1 MLHTDLER
9 GSVTVRQSCSDDI
22 AGNKPTLHDRDD
34 EVVFSSLP
42 QTLGC
47 SLVLAQRGFAVKS
60 L

>member
-34 EVVFSSLP
+34 
-42 QTLGC
+42 
-47 SLVLAQRGFAVKS
+47 
-60 L
+60 